1 MMNEQKALTMNDQK
15 MEVAI
20 GQLLRAGVLIAAA
33 VVFIGG
39 LLYLNQTRG
48 PRHDYSTFHGVADDL
63 RSPTGVVKHA
73 FTGDSRALIQLGL
86 LLLIATP
93 VARVLFAAFAFLLE
107 KDWLYVAV
115 SLIVFTVLM
124 YSLVFD
130 H

>member
-1 MMNEQKALTMNDQK
+1 MMNDQK

-33 VVFIGG
+33 VVFVGG

-48 PRHDYSTFHGVADDL
+48 PRPDYSKFHGVAAEL
-63 RSPTGVVKHA
+63 RSPTGIVTHLS
-73 FTGDSRALIQLGL
+73 TGDSNAIIQLGL

-93 VARVLFAAFAFLLE
+93 IARVAFAAFGFFAE
-107 KDWLYVAV
+107 KDWFYVLV
-115 SLIVFTVLM
+115 SLIVLTVLM
-124 YSLVFD
+124 YSLLYD

>member
-1 MMNEQKALTMNDQK
+1 MMNDQK

-20 GQLLRAGVLIAAA
+20 GQLLRTGVLIAAA
-33 VVFIGG
+33 VVLIGG

-48 PRHDYSTFHGVADDL
+48 PRPDYASFHGEPAAL
-63 RSPTGVVKHA
+63 RSPAGIVKNISTGNSSA
-73 FTGDSRALIQLGL
+73 IIQLGL

-93 VARVLFAAFAFLLE
+93 IARVAFAAFGFFAE

-115 SLIVFTVLM
+115 SLIVLAVLM
-124 YSLVFD
+124 YSMFYD

>member
-1 MMNEQKALTMNDQK
+1 MMNDQK

-39 LLYLNQTRG
+39 LFYLSQTRG
-48 PRHDYSTFHGVADDL
+48 PRPDYATFHGEAAEL
-63 RSPTGVVKHA
+63 RSPTAIVTHLSPRNSQA
-73 FTGDSRALIQLGL
+73 IIQLGL

-93 VARVLFAAFAFLLE
+93 IARVAFAAFGFFAE
-107 KDWLYVAV
+107 KDWLYVV
-115 SLIVFTVLM
+115 ISLIVFAVLM
-124 YSLVFD
+124 YSLLYD